1 MRNAM
6 TNGFLPYTPPEGGLV
21 NMRITRMVPFG
32 DDTGQSTP
40 GAFGMNFGLGGP
52 RGATASVSPAAAAQR
67 TQAFAPI
74 PTLAD
79 MPAMPS
85 FSTMTPFQ
93 PYQSGAFGQQG
104 GYQPMNYMARS
115 AYAPPPA
122 APYSGGYGGGY
133 GGSTYGNYGG
143 FNPYSQMF

>member
-6 TNGFLPYTPPEGGLV
+6 TDGFLPYTPPENGLV
-21 NMRITRMVPFG
+21 NMRITRMDPFG
-32 DDTGQSTP
+32 DDTGQSAP
-40 GAFGMNFGLGGP
+40 GGFGMNFNLGGP

-85 FSTMTPFQ
+85 FSTMTPYQ
-93 PYQSGAFGQQG
+93 PYQSGLQG
-104 GYQPMNYMARS
+104 GYQPLNYMARS

-122 APYSGGYGGGY
+122 APYSGGYGGY
-133 GGSTYGNYGG
+133 GMSTYGNFGG
-143 FNPYSQMF
+143 FNPYALPF